1 MNKISCYLCGS
12 SDSYSRAG
20 KVRDND
26 EVVVLECKN
35 CGLVFLDR
43 HQHIKADHYQKSGMH
58 ADEPNYDKWLIDC
71 KRDDT
76 RRLKFLKD
84 KIINKSVLD
93 FGCGVGGF
101 LELAGEYSQ
110 SSYGLELE
118 TGLQEHFE
126 QRNLKVFQTL
136 ENLLDTGL
144 RFDVITAFHVVEH
157 LKDPAEILSNLS
169 HLLNDG
175 GEIIIE
181 VPSPSDALLTLYN
194 SVPFQN
200 FSYWSQHIFLFNADT
215 LKKLSRKAG
224 LTTNWVKNIQR
235 YPLSNHLYWLSE
247 GKPGG
252 HEKWHFLDSD
262 DLMNA
267 YENSLASLGLTD
279 TIIGSLYKSIIPN

>member
-1 MNKISCYLCGS
+1 MSNPSCYLCS
-12 SDSYSRAG
+12 NSNHLTRPG
-20 KVRDND
+20 KVRDRED
-26 EVVVLECKN
+26 VFVLECQK

-43 HQHIKADHYQKSGMH
+43 HRHILEDHYQKSGMH
-58 ADEPNYDKWLIDC
+58 EDEPNYDEWLIEC
-71 KRDDT
+71 KRDDE
-76 RRLKFLKD
+76 RRIKFLKE
-84 KIINKSVLD
+84 KITNKSVLD

-136 ENLLDTGL
+136 DNLLDTGL

-194 SVPFQN
+194 SEPFQN
-200 FSYWSQHIFLFNADT
+200 FTYWSQHLFLFNSDT
-215 LKKLSRKAG
+215 LKTLSRKSG
-224 LTTNWVKNIQR
+224 LITNWVKNIQR
-235 YPLSNHLYWLSE
+235 YPLSNHLYWLSQ

-252 HEKWHFLDSD
+252 HQKWQFLDSD
-262 DLMNA
+262 EMHKA
-267 YENSLASLGLTD
+267 YESTLAALGLTD
-279 TIIGSLYKSIIPN
+279 TIIGSLSKPEH